1 MNIKSIIEG
10 ILFISGKEGA
20 TFEKLKK
27 ITKLDDSDLNAV
39 LEEMM
44 VEYERASQR
53 GLLLKRFGD
62 DYKLV
67 TKPEINSIISKNF
80 DIKLKNPLNQ
90 AMIETLAII
99 AYNEPCTR
107 TQIHDMRKTDPTPT
121 IEKLIELGLVEEAG
135 RSESVGKPYL
145 YQVTKLFYD
154 TFGINSIKE
163 LPEIVLPDLEPDED
177 DDNDLDF
184 FDSNRYE

>member
-10 ILFISGKEGA
+10 VLFISGKEGA
-20 TFEKLKK
+20 TIDKLKK
-27 ITKLDDSDLNAV
+27 ITKLDDVDLLAV
-39 LEEMM
+39 IEEMTI
-44 VEYERASQR
+44 EYERSSQR
-53 GLLLKRFGD
+53 GLILKKFGD
-62 DYKLV
+62 NYKLV

-80 DIKLKNPLNQ
+80 NVKLKNPLNQ

-107 TQIHDMRKTDPTPT
+107 TQIHDMRKVDPTPT
-121 IEKLIELGLVEEAG
+121 IEKLIEFGLVEEAG

-163 LPEIVLPDLEPDED
+163 LPEIVLPTEDLND
-177 DDNDLDF
+177 DSDLDF

>member
-1 MNIKSIIEG
+1 MNIKSIIESV
-10 ILFISGKEGA
+10 LFIAGKDGA
-20 TFEKLKK
+20 SVERLKK
-27 ITKLDDSDLNAV
+27 ITKLDESDLLAV
-39 LEEMM
+39 IDEMI
-44 VEYERASQR
+44 VEYEKSSQR
-53 GLLLKRFGD
+53 GIILKKFGND
-62 DYKLV
+62 FKLV

-107 TQIHDMRKTDPTPT
+107 TQIHDMRKVDPTPT
-121 IEKLIELGLVEEAG
+121 IEKLIEFGLVEEAG

-163 LPEIVLPDLEPDED
+163 LPEIVLPDED
-177 DDNDLDF
+177 LNDDSDLDF

>member
-10 ILFISGKEGA
+10 VLFISGKEGA
-20 TFEKLKK
+20 TIEKLKK
-27 ITKLDDSDLNAV
+27 ITKLDENDLIAV
-39 LEEMM
+39 IDEMI
-44 VEYERASQR
+44 VEYERSSQR
-53 GLLLKRFGD
+53 GLILRKFGD

-67 TKPEINSIISKNF
+67 TKPEINNIISKNF
-80 DIKLKNPLNQ
+80 NVKLKNPLNQ

-107 TQIHDMRKTDPTPT
+107 TQIHDMRKVDPTPT
-121 IEKLIELGLVEEAG
+121 IEKLIEFGLVEEAG
-135 RSESVGKPYL
+135 RSEAVGKPYL

-163 LPEIVLPDLEPDED
+163 LPEIVLPNDDLD
-177 DDNDLDF
+177 DDSDLDF